1 MAKTKRKRKTKHRGN
16 AAGMV
21 ESRGRTGRRPTDE
34 EKDGSSTGKSKS
46 KSERREPQAHRLDR
60 PPTWKGALFRAVV
73 AAGAFFGFLVLLFK
87 RPATPS
93 AAIAVMM
100 IAVYTPL
107 GYFTDMWLHRRR
119 LKAKAKEGKG

>member
-16 AAGMV
+16 AVGMV
-21 ESRGRTGRRPTDE
+21 ESRGRTGRRPTSE
-34 EKDGSSTGKSKS
+34 EKGGTSKGSSKGGSK
-46 KSERREPQAHRLDR
+46 EPVAHRLDR
-60 PPTWKGALFRAVV
+60 PPSWKGALFRAVV
-73 AAGAFFGFLVLLFK
+73 AAGAFFGFLVLLFD
-87 RPATPS
+87 RPARPS

-119 LKAKAKEGKG
+119 IKRKAEEGRK